1 MSSLVSSRFV
11 VRDSIEQSTA
21 HGACTSGPRVLAK
34 STGAFYSKPRLPPLL
49 LGAYCENPTFWSRG
63 LIKFFFFSFSK
74 KSYHILPFY
83 FTAGHKRS
91 EVQGKNTYQ
100 FFEHSSFKFKW
111 KMIEDFLRKER
122 DFHRRIKKRKKRD
135 RGDPTP
141 ERREMIA

>member
-63 LIKFFFFSFSK
+63 LIKFFFFFFQEK
-74 KSYHILPFY
+74 LPHLAILFY
-83 FTAGHKRS
+83 GRTQ
-91 EVQGKNTYQ
+91 E
-100 FFEHSSFKFKW
+100 
-111 KMIEDFLRKER
+111 I
-122 DFHRRIKKRKKRD
+122 
-135 RGDPTP
+135 
-141 ERREMIA
+141 